1 MRWLV
6 GFFVLLTA
14 APALAFEGEIEAK
27 SIGDASSGAVNFQIY
42 VAKNGDVRIDTTAK
56 SSGGKTNRASY
67 LKPAKGKYDYALDH
81 QRKQATK
88 ISKDTITKTA
98 QDQTA
103 KQKGD
108 KPNVDVKKLGTAKVA
123 GQSTRHLR
131 VIDKDEGSTTDL
143 WLSDRYPAKLWQ
155 TIFSFG
161 GDGGKGQSSQWT
173 RIMEKEY
180 GFKSG
185 FVMKMLSKDKGGQQG
200 GLEVT
205 RMQEK
210 KVAAGTFGVPP
221 GYQVTEVPDMPGGM
235 PSMKMPTT
243 PEEAEKMRD
252 EWMKKMEE
260 QQRPH

>member
-1 MRWLV
+1 MRWLI
-6 GFFVLLTA
+6 GFLVLFTA

-27 SIGDASSGAVNFQIY
+27 SIGDASSGAVKMQIY

-56 SSGGKTNRASY
+56 SSRGEANRASY
-67 LKPAKGKYDYALDH
+67 IKPVKGKYDYALDH
-81 QRKQATK
+81 ERKQATK
-88 ISKDTITKTA
+88 IAKDTITKMA
-98 QDQTA
+98 QSQTG
-103 KQKGD
+103 KQKNE
-108 KPNVDVKKLGTAKVA
+108 KPNVEVKKLGTDKVA
-123 GQSTRHLR
+123 GQSTRHVR
-131 VIDKDEGSTTDL
+131 VIDKDEGSTADL

-185 FVMKMLSKDKGGQQG
+185 FVMKMQSKDKGGRQG

-210 KVAAGTFGVPP
+210 PVAASKFAVPP
-221 GYQVTEVPDMPGGM
+221 GYKVTEVPDMPEGM

-243 PEEAEKMRD
+243 PEEAEKMRE
-252 EWMKKMEE
+252 EWMKKMQE
-260 QQRPH
+260 QQR